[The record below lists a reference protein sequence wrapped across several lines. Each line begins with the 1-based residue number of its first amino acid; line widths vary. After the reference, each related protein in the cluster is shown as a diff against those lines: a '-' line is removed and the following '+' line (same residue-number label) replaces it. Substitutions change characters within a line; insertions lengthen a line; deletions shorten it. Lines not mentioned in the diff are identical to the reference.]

1 MNDQSP
7 NSQFKASSF
16 MQGHNA
22 EYLEQLYAQYAQ
34 DPKALD
40 ETWQNFFEAM
50 GDDEVSIKREAE
62 GPSWGRRD
70 WPPAL
75 NDDLTAAMD
84 GQWAPDE
91 EANQIAQKIN
101 KVAEEKNIEI
111 SNDAIQRA
119 RCIASLDISI
129 FFSSAT
135 LFIFCAIWLASSS
148 GAHWPSIAAVRS
160 SFRAGGQS
168 RLPQLGPSASLLML
182 TSSSPIAS
190 KKFCQVSSRALGSC
204 AYCAY
209 SCSKYSALCPCIKE
223 EALNCELGD

>member
-1 MNDQSP
+1 MNDQTP

-70 WPPAL
+70 WPPTL

-91 EANQIAQKIN
+91 EADQIAQKIN
-101 KVAEEKNIEI
+101 KVAEEK
-111 SNDAIQRA
+111 
-119 RCIASLDISI
+119 
-129 FFSSAT
+129 
-135 LFIFCAIWLASSS
+135 
-148 GAHWPSIAAVRS
+148 
-160 SFRAGGQS
+160 
-168 RLPQLGPSASLLML
+168 
-182 TSSSPIAS
+182 
-190 KKFCQVSSRALGSC
+190 
-204 AYCAY
+204 
-209 SCSKYSALCPCIKE
+209 KY
-223 EALNCELGD
+223 

>member
-70 WPPAL
+70 WPPTL

-84 GQWAPDE
+84 GQWALDE
-91 EANQIAQKIN
+91 EADQIAQKIN

-119 RCIASLDISI
+119 VLDS
-129 FFSSAT
+129 
-135 LFIFCAIWLASSS
+135 
-148 GAHWPSIAAVRS
+148 VR
-160 SFRAGGQS
+160 A
-168 RLPQLGPSASLLML
+168 LML
-182 TSSSPIAS
+182 IRAYRIRGHLAADLDPLAT
-190 KKFCQVSSRALGSC
+190 VSYTHLRAH
-204 AYCAY
+204 
-209 SCSKYSALCPCIKE
+209 E
-223 EALNCELGD
+223 T

>member
-40 ETWQNFFEAM
+40 ETWQSFFEAM

-70 WPPAL
+70 WPPTL

-84 GQWAPDE
+84 GQWALDE
-91 EANQIAQKIN
+91 EADQIAQKIN
-101 KVAEEKNIEI
+101 KVAQEKNIEI

-119 RCIASLDISI
+119 VLDLSLIHI
-129 FFSSAT
+129 
-135 LFIFCAIWLASSS
+135 
-148 GAHWPSIAAVRS
+148 
-160 SFRAGGQS
+160 
-168 RLPQLGPSASLLML
+168 
-182 TSSSPIAS
+182 
-190 KKFCQVSSRALGSC
+190 
-204 AYCAY
+204 
-209 SCSKYSALCPCIKE
+209 
-223 EALNCELGD
+223 

>member
-70 WPPAL
+70 WPPTL

-91 EANQIAQKIN
+91 EAGQIAQKIN
-101 KVAEEKNIEI
+101 KVAEEKL
-111 SNDAIQRA
+111 
-119 RCIASLDISI
+119 SLIHI
-129 FFSSAT
+129 
-135 LFIFCAIWLASSS
+135 
-148 GAHWPSIAAVRS
+148 
-160 SFRAGGQS
+160 
-168 RLPQLGPSASLLML
+168 
-182 TSSSPIAS
+182 
-190 KKFCQVSSRALGSC
+190 
-204 AYCAY
+204 
-209 SCSKYSALCPCIKE
+209 
-223 EALNCELGD
+223 